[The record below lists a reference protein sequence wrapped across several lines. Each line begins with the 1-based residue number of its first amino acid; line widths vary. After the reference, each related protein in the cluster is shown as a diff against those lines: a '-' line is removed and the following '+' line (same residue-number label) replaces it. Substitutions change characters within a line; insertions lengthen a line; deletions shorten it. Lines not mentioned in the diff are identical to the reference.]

1 LPDLQSALHL
11 ENCIWKRKDKTKRRK
26 KKVLHNKVLKQK
38 LGNPTAA
45 RKRSERESVKASL
58 RESSKT
64 MCLGF

>member
-1 LPDLQSALHL
+1 M
-11 ENCIWKRKDKTKRRK
+11 EEKRQDKEKK

-38 LGNPTAA
+38 LGNAGRFA
-45 RKRSERESVKASL
+45 QAKRTVESVKASL